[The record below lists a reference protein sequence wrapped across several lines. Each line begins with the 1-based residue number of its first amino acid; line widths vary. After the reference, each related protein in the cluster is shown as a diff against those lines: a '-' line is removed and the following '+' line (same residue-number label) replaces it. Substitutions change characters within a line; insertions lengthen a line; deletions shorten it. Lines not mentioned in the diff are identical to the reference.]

1 VALAGIAWVRLETLG
16 RLQKLSQAFAG
27 HRRGRAKNRPTER
40 SEDQSRRSLRLL
52 LVMHLHDRHEAHLTL
67 QTRLKQARQSP
78 AQGLC
83 RRASAGFP
91 YSVGNGVNPLDF
103 IGVFVN
109 FSLQGVTQIF
119 HFGKFCRTSAN

>member
-1 VALAGIAWVRLETLG
+1 
-16 RLQKLSQAFAG
+16 
-27 HRRGRAKNRPTER
+27 
-40 SEDQSRRSLRLL
+40 LRLL

>member
-1 VALAGIAWVRLETLG
+1 
-16 RLQKLSQAFAG
+16 
-27 HRRGRAKNRPTER
+27 
-40 SEDQSRRSLRLL
+40 
-52 LVMHLHDRHEAHLTL
+52 MHLHDRHEAHLTL

-83 RRASAGFP
+83 RRASAGFS